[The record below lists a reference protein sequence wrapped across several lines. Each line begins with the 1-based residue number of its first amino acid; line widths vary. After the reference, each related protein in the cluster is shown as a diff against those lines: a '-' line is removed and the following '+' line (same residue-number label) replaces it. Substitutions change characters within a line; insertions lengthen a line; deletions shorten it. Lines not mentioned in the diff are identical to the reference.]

1 MFLHQ
6 PCALPSPRCSS
17 GACAA
22 ACPCSR
28 APDAEGGAA
37 RPPTAAPPPACAA
50 AALRKRGDPVR
61 PAGSVGRHGRGG
73 EDQAVQEP
81 AAHEGQAGAAAGP
94 RGRRREGGEGRER
107 PCPRWSEERAAGPGG
122 AAAGELPAAGPEP
135 RGGPGAGGWSRAG
148 PGLWWPSGAVGR
160 GSPGQTISCL
170 VGFIVSVFLFIHTPG
185 LVWSISHVYTWPGSV
200 CPALTHECLLP
211 HVLQYV
217 SIYLQLRLA
226 FHSGLQLSGLFP
238 SNFSSKK
245 RSQSC
250 HPVWSWLNTGRRS
263 QGVIN
268 CGVLEGLIQESSFM
282 IAAKVSPKKEP
293 ALGTILESLRSTWF
307 LCS

>member
-1 MFLHQ
+1 MVL
-6 PCALPSPRCSS
+6 LPGSCPPRARSRE
-17 GACAA
+17 AA
-22 ACPCSR
+22 PGR
-28 APDAEGGAA
+28 EDGAA
-37 RPPTAAPPPACAA
+37 PAPGSGGR
-50 AALRKRGDPVR
+50 AALW
-61 PAGSVGRHGRGG
+61 AG
-73 EDQAVQEP
+73 
-81 AAHEGQAGAAAGP
+81 
-94 RGRRREGGEGRER
+94 
-107 PCPRWSEERAAGPGG
+107 
-122 AAAGELPAAGPEP
+122 
-135 RGGPGAGGWSRAG
+135 
-148 PGLWWPSGAVGR
+148 
-160 GSPGQTISCL
+160 GSPGQTISCS

-185 LVWSISHVYTWPGSV
+185 LVWGISPVYTWPGSV

-226 FHSGLQLSGLFP
+226 FHSGLQLCGLFP
-238 SNFSSKK
+238 SNLSSKK

-268 CGVLEGLIQESSFM
+268 CRVLDGLIQESSFV